1 MIIRRVLSLALA
13 VWPGL
18 VFAQDWATRE
28 LCFAPVGA
36 LEASHVAPLSL
47 EALEAAAA
55 DAENGIGRYW
65 RVTAPGG
72 AVSHL
77 WGTYHTSMAEVLDL
91 PDFVTDEIATA
102 RAVAVEIDFTYPDR
116 GAIFAEYEV
125 EGRYRMSDDPFAVQ
139 DELDLSF
146 LGSDVEGWVLDR
158 LIAYGTFEDALYVLT
173 YAGLAEL
180 LLGDPCEDYVDTV
193 LPVQDDL
200 IQTLG
205 HIAGAEIIGLEA
217 TDAFFVDLADKP
229 EVAQAIVA
237 VYASYLQPPRD
248 ADSYSA
254 SVAMYQEGRLGLLA
268 ALDGAHLEAV
278 YGAKGRDYLQKTDAY
293 LLTFRNERFLERAL
307 PELTK
312 GDLFMAVGAL
322 HLPGEA
328 GLVSMLRARGFEVT
342 RVPVPGEVE

>member
-1 MIIRRVLSLALA
+1 MIFRRALWLVLA

-28 LCFAPVGA
+28 LCFAPVSPLEARHVAPHSLSA
-36 LEASHVAPLSL
+36 LEAK
-47 EALEAAAA
+47 AAEI
-55 DAENGIGRYW
+55 ENGVGRYW

-77 WGTYHTSMAEVLDL
+77 WGTYHTSIAEVLAL
-91 PDFVTDEIATA
+91 PDIVKDEISTA

-116 GAIFAEYEV
+116 EAIFSEYEV
-125 EGRYRMSDDPFAVQ
+125 PGRYRVSDDPFAVQ

-146 LGSDVEGWVLDR
+146 LGPEVARWALDR
-158 LIAYGTFEDALYVLT
+158 LSAYGTYEDVLYVLT

-180 LLGDPCEDYVDTV
+180 LLGDPCEDFMHTV

-200 IQTLG
+200 IQTMG
-205 HIAGAEIIGLEA
+205 HIASAEIIGLE
-217 TDAFFVDLADKP
+217 TRDAFFADLLDKP
-229 EVAQAIVA
+229 QVAQAIVA

-248 ADSYSA
+248 ADSYNA
-254 SVAMYQEGRLGLLA
+254 SVAMYLEGRLGLLA

-278 YGAKGRDYLQKTDAY
+278 YGAKGRDYLAKTDAY
-293 LLTFRNERFLERAL
+293 LLTFRNIRFLERAL
-307 PELTK
+307 PELIE
-312 GDLFMAVGAL
+312 GGVFMAVGAL

-328 GLVSMLRARGFEVT
+328 GLVNMLRQQGFDVT
-342 RVPVPGEVE
+342 RIPVPGEVE